1 MELKQGV
8 NVRNLGFLNAPC
20 AEQNVFRSHQPA
32 TMFTSFL
39 GTTMIFLTVLPSMK
53 GLTFSEALA
62 AASNSAWEALAG
74 MVMTSRSLP
83 LTWTGIWRV
92 LSTSNAGSNLGQGA

>member
-1 MELKQGV
+1 MAMNGGV
-8 NVRNLGFLNAPC
+8 NETGGSILNSPC
-20 AEQNVFRSHQPA
+20 AEQNVFRCHQPA
-32 TMFTSFL
+32 TMLTSFL
-39 GTTMIFLTVLPSMK
+39 GTTMIFLTVLPSMN

-62 AASNSAWEALAG
+62 AASNSAWDALAG